1 MSETIAPGW
10 YPDPVEPEVQRYW
23 DGEQW
28 LGSPIPVDATPPA
41 TPPPPP
47 PPEVPA
53 TPPAPS
59 GHQMAPVGM
68 APGLAVPLVQ
78 VDNRVLVQGR
88 ELAPL
93 SARFMAR
100 LVDILVVTGLNLAV
114 NGWFLYQWF
123 QEMLP
128 VWTETQRWMARQIPE
143 QPQPT
148 ERATDLLYAIVL
160 IATAL
165 WFAYEVPATAWRG
178 QTLGKR
184 LFEIKVVRYDGNP
197 LGFGLSFARW
207 FIMALPNLALGCL
220 FPLQVVD
227 ALWCTWDRPLRQ
239 CLHDKRARGVVVQ
252 LGPQDRQPVPAGSD
266 RHPNV
271 SP

>member
-1 MSETIAPGW
+1 MSETFAPGW

-28 LGSPIPVDATPPA
+28 LGSPIPVAATPPA
-41 TPPPPP
+41 TPPTAPRAA
-47 PPEVPA
+47 PA
-53 TPPAPS
+53 QPALRGMPLAVQTPP
-59 GHQMAPVGM
+59 VGTDT
-68 APGLAVPLVQ
+68 AQPVPLTRVGG
-78 VDNRVLVQGR
+78 RVLVHGR

-100 LVDILVVTGLNLAV
+100 LVDILVITGLNLAV

-123 QEMLP
+123 REMLP
-128 VWTETQRWMARQIPE
+128 VYVETQRWVAGQIPE
-143 QPQPT
+143 QPMPT
-148 ERATDLLYAIVL
+148 ERATNLLYAIVL

-184 LFEIKVVRYDGNP
+184 LFEIRVVRYDGNP

-207 FIMALPNLALGCL
+207 FIMALPNVALGWL
-220 FPLQVVD
+220 APFQVADV
-227 ALWCTWDRPLRQ
+227 LWCTWDRPLRQ

-252 LGPQDRQPVPAGSD
+252 LGAQDRQNDRTPA
-266 RHPNV
+266 
-271 SP
+271 